1 MDVRTVIILT
11 VEGTLSSE
19 EGLALIAS
27 ECGVSTENLIKAL
40 TVTPEKTPL
49 STRRWTS
56 EDDAEIVKLWQSG
69 KSAGDIA
76 KAINRTR
83 NSVAQR
89 IHLLRNQGHKLE
101 KRETAGMNRIRLNR
115 QQLKLPGV

>member
-27 ECGVSTENLIKAL
+27 ECGISTESLVNAL
-40 TVTPEKTPL
+40 TPKRGKTSL
-49 STRRWTS
+49 ATRRWTN
-56 EDDAEIVKLWQSG
+56 EDDATIIKMWKAG

-76 KAINRTR
+76 KVTNRTR
-83 NSVAQR
+83 NSVSQR
-89 IHLLRNQGHKLE
+89 IHFLRNSGHDLE
-101 KRETAGMNRIRLNR
+101 KRETAGMARIRLNR
-115 QQLKLPGV
+115 QQLKLPGL